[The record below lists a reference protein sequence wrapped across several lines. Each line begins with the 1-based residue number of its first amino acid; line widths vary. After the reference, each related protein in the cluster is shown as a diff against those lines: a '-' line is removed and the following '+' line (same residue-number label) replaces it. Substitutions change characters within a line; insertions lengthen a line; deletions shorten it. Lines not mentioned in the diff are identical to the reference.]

1 MPWRGPATSSKV
13 WRRSSRSVI
22 PAFAGGEGAHSCFGR
37 EGNGYFGRSFRFWVE
52 ECWCRDG
59 VDEAYVKEDR
69 PCVSLQL
76 DSSPETLTL
85 VRGVLGGWAEGLN
98 LDPELLDDIKT
109 AVSEACNN
117 VVMHA
122 YGGGSG
128 PLRVC
133 LYVESDTIEV
143 LVRDQGGGIPVL
155 TPSDDR
161 LQGVGIPIMRALA
174 NQTAFRPPP
183 DGGTEV
189 WMQFDGR
196 RDGELLYRQPAEV
209 AVEDGWK
216 DYLTG
221 DAVVSLSPI
230 GFVGGVLGRLA
241 RALAARARF
250 SLDRFSD
257 VYLVTDALAAHAVQA
272 ASTGRIAFGIATDVR
287 RIELTLGPL
296 RPGASDELRTESP
309 SDVASALRLLT
320 DELEVVSR
328 DGSDA
333 LRLLMRDQRSRSEAE
348 D

>member
-1 MPWRGPATSSKV
+1 V
-13 WRRSSRSVI
+13 
-22 PAFAGGEGAHSCFGR
+22 
-37 EGNGYFGRSFRFWVE
+37 N
-52 ECWCRDG
+52 
-59 VDEAYVKEDR
+59 EDR
-69 PCVSLQL
+69 PSVTLQL

-128 PLRVC
+128 PLCVC

-143 LVRDQGGGIPVL
+143 LVRDQGSGIPVL

-174 NQTAFRPPP
+174 GQTAFRPLA

-196 RDGELLYRQPAEV
+196 REGELLYQRQDESAL
-209 AVEDGWK
+209 EDGWK
-216 DYLTG
+216 DSLRG

-230 GFVGGVLGRLA
+230 SFVGGVLGRLA

-257 VYLVTDALAAHAVQA
+257 VYLVTDALAAHALQA
-272 ASTGRIAFGIATDVR
+272 ASSSRIAFGIKTDVR
-287 RIELTLGPL
+287 RLELTLGPL
-296 RPGASDELRTESP
+296 RPGASDELRTDSTG
-309 SDVASALRLLT
+309 DVASALRLLT
-320 DELEVVSR
+320 DELEVV
-328 DGSDA
+328 GENGTEA
-333 LRLLMRDQRSRSEAE
+333 LRLLMRDQRTRSGPPP